1 MRKACALAVLY
12 LAVDHTSAMAG
23 RSSFGW
29 LTPTD
34 VAPDRSVELESRVT
48 DENDKGPLHDRSTS
62 LALAP
67 AIGLTDCVELHLP
80 VEMTWRSETGSR
92 SDFTLSRFGAD
103 VRYRLSRSRL
113 TPLFRF
119 ALERDVTIRNLAHAE
134 LDLAVSYEAGAALIL
149 VDAGVTFEA
158 NRGGVH
164 FEARPGAGLSVRVN
178 ADVRLGAEIFGAHSF
193 DTAAESWAAAG
204 PNLAWRHG
212 RFWFAGSFGI
222 GIHNISSAARLVW
235 GIGF

>member
-1 MRKACALAVLY
+1 MRKACALALLY
-12 LAVDHTSAMAG
+12 LTLDHGPAMAG

-29 LTPTD
+29 LTTTD
-34 VAPDRSVELESRVT
+34 VVPDRGVELESRVT
-48 DENDKGPLHDRSTS
+48 DENDKGPLHDRSTA
-62 LALAP
+62 LWLAP
-67 AIGLTDCVELHLP
+67 AIGLTDCVELRLP

-103 VRYRLSRSRL
+103 VRYRFSRSRVA
-113 TPLFRF
+113 PLFRF
-119 ALERDVTIRNLAHAE
+119 ALDRDVTIRNLAHAE
-134 LDLAVSYEAGAALIL
+134 LDLAVSYDTGAILIL

-164 FEARPGAGLSVRVN
+164 FEARPGAGISVRVKPE
-178 ADVRLGAEIFGAHSF
+178 VRIGAEVFGAHSF
-193 DTAAESWAAAG
+193 DTAAESWAAVG
-204 PNLAWRHG
+204 PNLAWTHG

-222 GIHNISSAARLVW
+222 GIHNISSATRFVW